1 MADTDAAKHFF
12 RTLLVGRTETPRVI
26 VTDKLKSYA
35 AAKREILPKTEHRQS
50 RYLNNRW
57 RFRTNQHDDKNG
69 RCSGSSRRA
78 KHSASYPLIAVFTP
92 TSSCVPI

>member
-1 MADTDAAKHFF
+1 
-12 RTLLVGRTETPRVI
+12 VI

-57 RFRTNQHDDKNG
+57 RFCTNQHDDENG
-69 RCSGSSRRA
+69 RCSGTSRRT
-78 KHSASYPLIAVFTP
+78 KHSASYLPVAVFTP
-92 TSSCVPI
+92 TSSFAAISYLPPNTAPFGRLPSAYGAM